1 MFYLITRFCLFIQG
15 LPTIEGRITTFIFNV
30 CDVCFHLD
38 YWNSA
43 VVYIQALVG
52 EAVMRHWNG
61 STTWPVPEVYAE
73 KMPYPKYYTDNMTI
87 IIQGQLP
94 LFIMLSFIL
103 SVIQTTKAI
112 VYEKERKIKVSYFR
126 CDFVQTCDECIFVFF
141 VREKEKE
148 RKKEGK

>member
-1 MFYLITRFCLFIQG
+1 M
-15 LPTIEGRITTFIFNV
+15 
-30 CDVCFHLD
+30 
-38 YWNSA
+38 
-43 VVYIQALVG
+43 VYIQALVG

-126 CDFVQTCDECIFVFF
+126 CDLVQTCDGCIFYFLS
-141 VREKEKE
+141 E
-148 RKKEGK
+148 RKKEGKWKTVAFWFSTIVIHHIVL

>member
-1 MFYLITRFCLFIQG
+1 M
-15 LPTIEGRITTFIFNV
+15 
-30 CDVCFHLD
+30 
-38 YWNSA
+38 
-43 VVYIQALVG
+43 VYIQALVG

-126 CDFVQTCDECIFVFF
+126 CDFVQTCDGCIFLFLLARLRERK
-141 VREKEKE
+141 REKDRGVIDCSILFFPICNTSYCAVTAEYKI
-148 RKKEGK
+148 